1 MSAAT
6 CDHGYEPGKCPDDLC
21 LNRREVKNA
30 LLGLVG
36 AMTAA
41 DDQARAMTDA
51 ELGTLLTTGRWTT
64 IEVYEAG
71 RRLLAADVRRE
82 WRENRAG

>member
-1 MSAAT
+1 MSGTRRTFCEHGAA
-6 CDHGYEPGKCPDDLC
+6 PGECVEEGC
-21 LNRREVKNA
+21 LYRREVKNA
-30 LLGLVG
+30 LLGLAG
-36 AMTAA
+36 MTVAA

-71 RRLLAADVRRE
+71 RRLLGRKA
-82 WRENRAG
+82 